1 MSEKKSLE
9 SRLKEWLETQGYPL
23 EMEVAQEF
31 REHGFNVG
39 QGSYYHDPDTKEPR
53 EIDVVASQ
61 ADFIDQL
68 QVFLTCFVSC
78 KSSRDKPWVLFT
90 RETSPQEGNAHFY
103 GMVASR
109 LGTQLIHTL
118 KRPQYE
124 PLPRAL
130 APRER
135 IAYGVTVGLR
145 ARDAND
151 IAFAAVMSAAKA
163 AISRANTVR
172 TELEPKEAIVEVMVP
187 TVVID
192 GSLFEYYLDGAGEKQ
207 LRKTNWGL
215 LSLGNPIPG
224 RNQAT
229 LVHVVTKEGLAEFVM
244 SLSELF
250 SHWQVGSKE
259 QHDKLMQSWEKNQ
272 KPQEITFLPYQ
283 KPPA

>member
-9 SRLKEWLETQGYPL
+9 SQLKEWLETQGYPL

-31 REHGFNVG
+31 REHGFSVG
-39 QGSYYHDPDTKEPR
+39 QGSYYYDPDTKEPR

-61 ADFIDQL
+61 ADFIDNL

-90 RETSPQEGNAHFY
+90 TATSPQDGNAHLY

-109 LGTQLIHTL
+109 LGMQLIHTL

-124 PLPRAL
+124 PLPHAL

-135 IAYGVTVGLR
+135 IAYGVTVAFR

-151 IAFAAVMSAAKA
+151 IAYEAVMSAAKA
-163 AISRANTVR
+163 AISRATTV
-172 TELEPKEAIVEVMVP
+172 TELEPEEAIVEIMVP
-187 TVVID
+187 VVLLD
-192 GSLFEYYLDGAGEKQ
+192 GFLFEYYLDGAGEKQ

-215 LSLGNPIPG
+215 LSLRNPIPG
-224 RNQAT
+224 RNLPT
-229 LVHVVTKEGLAEFVM
+229 LVHVITKEGLAEFVM
-244 SLSELF
+244 SLGELF
-250 SHWQVGSKE
+250 SHWQVGTKE
-259 QHDKLMQSWEKNQ
+259 QHDKLVQSWEKTQ
-272 KPQEITFLPYQ
+272 KPQEITFLPFGTQ
-283 KPPA
+283 PA